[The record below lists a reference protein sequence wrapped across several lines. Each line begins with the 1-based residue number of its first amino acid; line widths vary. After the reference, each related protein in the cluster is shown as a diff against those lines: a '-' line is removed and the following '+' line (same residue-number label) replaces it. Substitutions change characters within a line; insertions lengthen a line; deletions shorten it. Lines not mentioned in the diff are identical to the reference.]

1 MASGHELTRT
11 VGAPLLAVVADREL
25 QRDGPRTAEIAS
37 ALTPLRPVR
46 VALSLQWVASGGRRS
61 PGVHRAFALLIVSAE
76 KVRSLSQL
84 SSPLCRYPHRFIHAD
99 PATVRRTSQRSD

>member
-46 VALSLQWVASGGRRS
+46 VALSLQWVASGLRPAAGAR
-61 PGVHRAFALLIVSAE
+61 PVFTEHLL
-76 KVRSLSQL
+76 
-84 SSPLCRYPHRFIHAD
+84 C
-99 PATVRRTSQRSD
+99 